1 VTKLAIICGM
11 AMKEFGL
18 IDRPEISRVGKLHF
32 IGVVVCAMSFV
43 FLIFALF
50 GLCTVIYSDI

>member
-1 VTKLAIICGM
+1 
-11 AMKEFGL
+11 MKEFGL